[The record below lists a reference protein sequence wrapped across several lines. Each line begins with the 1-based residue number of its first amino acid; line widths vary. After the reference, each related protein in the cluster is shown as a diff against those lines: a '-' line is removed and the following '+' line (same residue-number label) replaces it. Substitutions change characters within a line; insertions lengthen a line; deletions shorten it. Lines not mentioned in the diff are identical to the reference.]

1 MKYPSNAIVMQKEY
15 YTNFDRFLFRTPLL
29 SYQLKNNM
37 FERVEHDYFEEALFL
52 ASPELVAEKE
62 KNRNDRTMQQSLYK
76 YFSRSFS
83 RCTPFGLFA
92 GCSVGKFENRTNITL
107 KPLSDYTRFTRLDM
121 NYICT
126 LIQHIERDSKI
137 KTKLTY
143 FPNDSIYELG
153 GRMRYVEYYY
163 KGVKRMHT
171 IISVEDNEYVRIILD
186 RSRSGATISE
196 LVSMIMDKDITINDA
211 TEFVEELISSQI
223 LKSELEALVTGG
235 DPLERLINRLKAIA
249 DTDYLPV
256 MTEIQ
261 RLLRH
266 IDSIGIG
273 QSLGVYDEIINLVK
287 EIGVDFD
294 LKYLFQTDLFKPV
307 ETATLATDFIK
318 EVNELFVFFNAVT
331 DRYANENL
339 RKFKEE
345 FCNRY
350 EEQEVYL
357 IQVLDSE
364 LGLGYPVKE
373 GGVGDVNPLI
383 ADLVLPETRN
393 IRLSIP
399 VSPIGNIVLKKCIE
413 AITLGQHTVTLEDTD
428 VPKSFVA
435 QWDDLPDTLALL
447 CTIVKEAG
455 TGDYKTVVKSIGGP
469 SAANLMG
476 RFCHIDPQID
486 NLVKQITEKEQ
497 ELRKDVILAE
507 IAHLPESRIGNIALR
522 PPLRAYEIR
531 YLSNSCFEREKQ
543 IPVSDILISV
553 KQNRVVL
560 RSKKLN
566 KEISPH
572 LTNAHNYSFNS
583 MPIYH
588 FLCDMQKEGK
598 CDGLWLN
605 LGGLSEHFDY
615 IPRIQYKNFILG
627 LQKWNLK
634 EETLEGLDKLPDIE
648 LIEKVEEV
656 RKKYKICQEVTLGEG
671 DNELY
676 VDLENVL
683 SIRTFLSR
691 AKKYPK
697 LTLTEFIWGSF
708 QSPVTDGKNR
718 YTNEFIIP
726 LFKNNI
732 V

>member
-1 MKYPSNAIVMQKEY
+1 MQKEY
-15 YTNFDRFLFRTPLL
+15 YSNFDRFLFRTPLL
-29 SYQLKNNM
+29 PCSFKVSMVEQV
-37 FERVEHDYFEEALFL
+37 ERDYFKEALFL

-62 KNRNDRTMQQSLYK
+62 KNRNDRTMQQTLYK

-92 GCSVGKFENRTNITL
+92 GCSVGKFGNRTDIAL
-107 KPLSDYTRFTRLDM
+107 KLLSDYTRFTRLDM
-121 NYICT
+121 NYICA

-137 KTKLTY
+137 KSKLTY

-153 GRMRYVEYYY
+153 GKIRYVEYYY
-163 KGVKRMHT
+163 KGVKRIHT
-171 IISVEDNEYVRIILD
+171 IISVEDDEYIRIILD
-186 RSRSGATISE
+186 RSQSGATILE
-196 LVSMIMDKDITINDA
+196 LASMIVDKDITMDDA
-211 TEFVEELISSQI
+211 IEFVEELISSQI
-223 LKSELEALVTGG
+223 LKSELETLVTGG
-235 DPLERLINRLKAIA
+235 DPLEKLITQLETVS

-256 MTEIQ
+256 LTEIQ

-266 IDSIGIG
+266 IDSVGIG
-273 QSLGVYDEIINLVK
+273 QSLGVYDQIIKLVK

-307 ETATLATDFIK
+307 KTATLATNFIK
-318 EVNELFVFFNAVT
+318 EINGLFVFLNAVT

-345 FCNRY
+345 FFNRY

-364 LGLGYPVKE
+364 LGVGYPVKE
-373 GGVGDVNPLI
+373 GGVGDVNPLVS
-383 ADLVLPETRN
+383 DLVLPEARN
-393 IRLSIP
+393 IRRSIP
-399 VSPIGNIVLKKCIE
+399 VSPIGNIVLKRCIE
-413 AITLGQHTVTLEDTD
+413 AITLGQHMVTLEDTD
-428 VPKSFVA
+428 VPEGLVA
-435 QWDDLPDTLALL
+435 QWDDLPDTVALM
-447 CTIVKEAG
+447 CTIVKEYG
-455 TGDYKTVVKSIGGP
+455 TEDYKIVIKSIGGS

-497 ELRKDVILAE
+497 ELHKDVILAE
-507 IAHLPESRIGNIALR
+507 IAHIPESRIGNIALR

-531 YLSNSCFEREKQ
+531 YLSNSCFERERQ
-543 IPVSDILISV
+543 IPVSDILISI
-553 KQNRVVL
+553 KQNQIVL

-583 MPIYH
+583 LPVYH

-605 LGGLSEHFDY
+605 LEGLFEHFDY

-634 EETLEGLDKLPDIE
+634 KEILEGLDKLPDIE
-648 LIEKVEEV
+648 LIEKVREI

-676 VDLENVL
+676 IDLENIL
-683 SIRTFLSR
+683 STRTFLSI

-697 LTLTEFIWGSF
+697 LTLTEFIFGSF
-708 QSPVTDGKNR
+708 QSPVTDGNNR
-718 YTNEFIIP
+718 YANEFIIP
-726 LFKNNI
+726 LFKNNK